1 LQDRQF
7 QQWRHSD
14 HSSILWIKGDPGKGK
29 TMLLCGIVD
38 ELERSDT
45 KVPILSYFLC
55 QATDRRLDNAT
66 AVLRGLIFMFVQQQP
81 FLVSHIQAEYE
92 IAGKSLFE
100 GPNAWCA
107 LVKILQSMF
116 DDKRLDGAYVVVDAL
131 DECSTGQ
138 RKLLNFILITSSTYP
153 RIHWLVSSRN
163 WAQIE
168 NVLSGST
175 QAIELSLELN
185 EDTISAAVKTYI
197 SIKVQELTRQNKY
210 NEDERQDVKSFLE
223 SNAQDTFLWAAL
235 IFRELLEVDGWE
247 VKGVLEKMP
256 SGLGPLYARMMQ
268 HISSSG
274 RARLC
279 KEVLAVA
286 SVALRPLTLEEM
298 SACVTGGPPILS
310 HPKAWED
317 IVKSCG
323 SFLTLRDN
331 VIQFVH
337 QSAKDFL
344 VGHATHEIYPSGVER
359 SHYDIFERSLNTL
372 MNTLDRDMYSL
383 EDPAFSM
390 EDLNSTPFPDPLATA
405 RYSCVYWVE
414 HLVKSNTLSNSTA
427 LQIGGI
433 VGRFLR
439 TYYLYWLEASSLI
452 RSMPE
457 AQVSISRLETLLRNE
472 VRPQFLS
479 NG

>member
-1 LQDRQF
+1 
-7 QQWRHSD
+7 
-14 HSSILWIKGDPGKGK
+14 
-29 TMLLCGIVD
+29 M
-38 ELERSDT
+38 
-45 KVPILSYFLC
+45 
-55 QATDRRLDNAT
+55 
-66 AVLRGLIFMFVQQQP
+66 
-81 FLVSHIQAEYE
+81 
-92 IAGKSLFE
+92 
-100 GPNAWCA
+100 
-107 LVKILQSMF
+107 
-116 DDKRLDGAYVVVDAL
+116 
-131 DECSTGQ
+131 
-138 RKLLNFILITSSTYP
+138 
-153 RIHWLVSSRN
+153 SSRN

-185 EDTISAAVKTYI
+185 EDTISAAVKIYI
-197 SIKVQELTRQNKY
+197 SIKVQELTRQNQY
-210 NEDERQDVKSFLE
+210 NEDERQGVKSFLE

-235 IFRELLEVDGWE
+235 IFRELLEVNGWE
-247 VKGVLEKMP
+247 VKGVLEKTP
-256 SGLGPLYARMMQ
+256 SGLEPLYTRMMQ
-268 HISSSG
+268 HISSSR
-274 RARLC
+274 RASLC

-286 SVALRPLTLEEM
+286 SVALRPLTLDEM
-298 SACVTGGPPILS
+298 SSCVTGGPPIQS

-372 MNTLDRDMYSL
+372 MNTLHRDMYSL
-383 EDPAFSM
+383 EHPAFSI
-390 EDLNSTPFPDPLATA
+390 EDLNSTPLPDPLGTA

-414 HLVKSNTLSNSTA
+414 HLVKSNTLSNNTA
-427 LQIGGI
+427 LQNGGI
-433 VGRFLR
+433 VSRFLR
-439 TYYLYWLEASSLI
+439 AYYLYWLEASSLI

-457 AQVSISRLETLLRNE
+457 AQVSISRLESLLCDE